1 MATSV
6 NAEALNESPIPEAVS
21 NTGKQLIDPYNVSG
35 EVAEDGT
42 VKAIDYKSNY
52 SLPTRAQI
60 LRLTQGS

>member
-42 VKAIDYKSNY
+42 MKAIDYKSNY
-52 SLPTRAQI
+52 PVPKCAQRLWLTR
-60 LRLTQGS
+60 GP